1 MTIEPTINK
10 EPMTEP
16 ASVPEQALKQELLA
30 LITLSEEILATAQA
44 EEVDVILLAQKEE
57 QRFADVKHFFQA
69 YDKNSYQAENPLLNT
84 LQQLDQQILARCNE
98 YKQAVADQLLELL
111 RSEEHTSELQSPD

>member
-10 EPMTEP
+10 KPMTEP

-69 YDKNSYQAENPLLNT
+69 YDKNAYQAENPLLNT

-98 YKQAVADQLLELL
+98 YKQTVADQLLGFKKN
-111 RSEEHTSELQSPD
+111 QKAVNAYKGK

>member
-98 YKQAVADQLLELL
+98 YKQAVADQLLGFKKN
-111 RSEEHTSELQSPD
+111 QKAVNAYKGK